1 MDELKEAV
9 LQDNV
14 EYAEEI
20 MLNRLRILPNDS
32 ELWLK
37 LGLIELQ
44 YPFEDYDRAL
54 EYIDKSISEFPNY
67 FEAICIKL
75 YLTNFYYNEI
85 DNVLLDRAIE
95 FNYGTSQK
103 SVLYYIKSWLYRN
116 NKNIDDEILM
126 LNRSV
131 ELCPKFVYPFK
142 RLGDI
147 FKNENDSLS
156 KSNYLK
162 AKSNIIEVFL
172 RDSFDD
178 FTVPSLYID
187 EYITGVRLSSAN
199 AEFIEMKCLE

>member
-14 EYAEEI
+14 ECAEEI
-20 MLNRLRILPNDS
+20 LLNRLRIFPNDS

-37 LGLIELQ
+37 LGLVELQ
-44 YPFEDYDRAL
+44 FPFEDYDRAL

-67 FEAICIKL
+67 FEAICIKQ

-95 FNYGTSQK
+95 FNYGNSQK
-103 SVLYYIKSWLYRN
+103 SVLYYIKSWEYRN
-116 NKNIDDEILM
+116 AKNIDDEISM

-131 ELCPKFVYPFK
+131 ELCQKFVYPFR
-142 RLGDI
+142 RLGNI
-147 FKNENDSLS
+147 FKEKNELLS
-156 KSNYLK
+156 RNYYLK

-172 RDSFDD
+172 IDSFND
-178 FTVPSLYID
+178 FTNPDIFID
-187 EYITGVRLSSAN
+187 EYITGVRLSSVN
-199 AEFIEMKCLE
+199 AENINLL

>member
-9 LQDNV
+9 LQDKV

-20 MLNRLRILPNDS
+20 LLDRLRISPNDS

-37 LGLIELQ
+37 LALIELQ

-67 FEAICIKL
+67 FEAICIKQ
-75 YLTNFYYNEI
+75 YLMNFYYNEI

-95 FNYGTSQK
+95 FNYGNSQK
-103 SVLYYIKSWLYRN
+103 SVLYYIKSWEYRN
-116 NKNIDDEILM
+116 AKNIDDEISM

-131 ELCPKFVYPFK
+131 ELCQKFVYPFR
-142 RLGDI
+142 RLGNI
-147 FKNENDSLS
+147 FKEKNELLS
-156 KSNYLK
+156 KNYYLK

-172 RDSFDD
+172 IDSFDD
-178 FTVPSLYID
+178 FTNPDVFID
-187 EYITGVRLSSAN
+187 EYITGVRLSSVN
-199 AEFIEMKCLE
+199 AESINLL

>member
-1 MDELKEAV
+1 MDKLREAV
-9 LQDNV
+9 LRGNV

-20 MLNRLRILPNDS
+20 LLNRLRILPNDS

-37 LGLIELQ
+37 LSLIELK

-54 EYIDKSISEFPNY
+54 EYINKSISEFPNY

-75 YLTNFYYNEI
+75 YLMNFYYNKI
-85 DNVLLDRAIE
+85 DNILLDRAIE

-103 SVLYYIKSWLYRN
+103 SVLYYIKSWAYRN
-116 NKNIDDEILM
+116 TKNIDDEILM

-147 FKNENDSLS
+147 LKNENELLS

-162 AKSNIIEVFL
+162 AKSNIIEVFSN
-172 RDSFDD
+172 DSFYDV
-178 FTVPSLYID
+178 TVPNLYID
-187 EYITGVRLSSAN
+187 EYITGVRLSSSN
-199 AEFIEMKCLE
+199 AKYINLL